1 MSQLNVSTCSNYF
14 QYLFSVLTHFFANRI
29 IKLDTEH
36 FCYQNILSAHHW
48 RLINDWIENIVRLPE
63 ASNKCPA
70 WKLFRNNFCFWY
82 CVFITHC
89 IYYKYTKAR
98 KRGGVR
104 MATSSI
110 THNFV
115 VSNPNS
121 VKRFVAAIDEADR
134 DRSPKQTLP
143 GRQLTNPQEI
153 LALMSKRKKQHVW

>member
-1 MSQLNVSTCSNYF
+1 MIGSKI
-14 QYLFSVLTHFFANRI
+14 LFAYR
-29 IKLDTEH
+29 K
-36 FCYQNILSAHHW
+36 
-48 RLINDWIENIVRLPE
+48 RLINVRLE
-63 ASNKCPA
+63 YYLKIIF
-70 WKLFRNNFCFWY
+70 FRY
-82 CVFITHC
+82 CIFITHY

-98 KRGGVR
+98 KRGGVS

-134 DRSPKQTLP
+134 DRTPKQTLP

-153 LALMSKRKKQHVW
+153 LALMSKRKKQHV